1 MASAERLMAG
11 KRVLVF
17 GVANERSIAWGITQ
31 AFAAHGA
38 RIALTFQGEVLE
50 RRVRPLGDGVGAELV
65 LPCDVTVDA
74 EIAAVF
80 EAVHERWGGL
90 DVLVHSIAYAPRAE
104 MEGRFLDTSRA
115 GFAQALDVS
124 AFSLVALARAAEP
137 LFPDSGGSIVTLTYY
152 GAEKV
157 VANYNV
163 MGVAK
168 AALEASVRCLAAE
181 LGPRGIRVNAISAG
195 PIRTLAA
202 AGGVKGLR
210 TMLAIVEER
219 APLRRNVSQA
229 DVGNAALYLCSDLGA
244 GTTGEVLHV
253 DSGFNTIGI

>member
-31 AFAAHGA
+31 AFRGEGA
-38 RIALTFQGEVLE
+38 RIALTFQGEALE
-50 RRVRPLGDGVGAELV
+50 RRVRPLAEEVGAELV
-65 LPCDVTVDA
+65 LPCDVAVDGQ
-74 EIAAVF
+74 IAAVF
-80 EAVHERWGGL
+80 DAVRERWGGL
-90 DVLVHSIAYAPRAE
+90 DVLVHAIAYARRE
-104 MEGRFLDTSRA
+104 DMEGRFVDTSRA

-124 AFSLVALARAAEP
+124 VYSLVALAHAAEP
-137 LFPDSGGSIVTLTYY
+137 LFRESGGSILTLTYY

-157 VANYNV
+157 VTNYNV

-168 AALEASVRCLAAE
+168 AGLEATIRYLAAE
-181 LGPRGIRVNAISAG
+181 LGPRGIRVNGISAG

-202 AGGVKGLR
+202 AGGVRGLR
-210 TMLAIVEER
+210 TMMALVEER
-219 APLRRNVSQA
+219 APLRRNVSPA
-229 DVGNAALYLCSDLGA
+229 DVGSAALYLCSDLGA

-253 DSGFNTIGI
+253 DSGFNIIGI